1 MSPTKYHASPRAVE
15 KAFDMAGL
23 FIDKLGKTD
32 LMQFTHQEFIELV
45 VWIADAAIDEDH
57 IPF

>member
-15 KAFDMAGL
+15 KAFDMAGQYL
-23 FIDKLGKTD
+23 DKLGKTD
-32 LMQFTHQEFIELV
+32 LMSFTPYEFRELV